1 MMEVNKKG
9 VKPLK
14 TVEEVIAYLE
24 MELADAHFMYDEM
37 KKADT
42 QRAQAYLIR
51 ATTIQNLLEAIK
63 EK

>member
-1 MMEVNKKG
+1 M
-9 VKPLK
+9 K

-24 MELADAHFMYDEM
+24 MELADAYFMHDEM

-42 QRAQAYLIR
+42 QRALAYLIK

-63 EK
+63 E